1 MRKPIDIVL
10 FTAIVAL
17 LTLGSIMVF
26 SAGAVFA
33 EQKHGASTYFLQ
45 RQTFYLTLGGL
56 FMWRFASID
65 FQRLRKYALP
75 LVAGSLATLVAVL
88 FIGARINGARRWF
101 RLGPLSFQPAELAKL
116 ALVIFLAHSLAKQM
130 QSLDRTGDK
139 PARSTLAFLPQLLI
153 ASIMLGLVLVQ
164 PDLGTAAIL
173 GFTTVAMLFVSGAKM
188 SYLFIIVLAAAPIAW
203 KHLAGTPWR
212 LKRVV
217 AFLDPWPFRR
227 DIGYQITESLISVG
241 SGGMHGLGLGDGRQK
256 LFFLPEAH
264 TDFILSIL
272 CEELGF
278 VGFCGVIL
286 LFGLLVWRGLRAA
299 FSARDAFGT
308 YLAFGITML
317 FAAQALIN
325 IGVVLG
331 SLPTKGLT
339 LPFVSY
345 GGSSLV
351 VTMAMAGILLNVSR
365 LQPAPV
371 GPDLEEAQRV
381 SFFRRLLR
389 PRLSRNRAMGQQVV
403 IESE

>member
-1 MRKPIDIVL
+1 MHEKPIDILL
-10 FTAIVAL
+10 FLAVVAL

-33 EQKHGASTYFLQ
+33 QQKHGSYTYFLV
-45 RQTFYLTLGGL
+45 RQVFYLSLGGL
-56 FMWRFASID
+56 AMWRFARID
-65 FQRLRKYALP
+65 FGRLRKYAP
-75 LVAGSLATLVAVL
+75 SMVAGSFALLVAVL
-88 FIGARINGARRWF
+88 FVGARINGARRWF
-101 RLGPLSFQPAELAKL
+101 RLGPLSFQPAEVAKL
-116 ALVIFLAHSLAKQM
+116 ALVVFLAHSLAKQA
-130 QSLDRTGDK
+130 QKLG
-139 PARSTLAFLPQLLI
+139 RSPLAFIPQFTI
-153 ASIMLGLVLVQ
+153 ASILMGLVLVQ

-173 GFTTVAMLFVSGAKM
+173 GFTTIAVLFVSGARM
-188 SYLFIIVLAAAPIAW
+188 SYLFIAVLAAAPVAW

-217 AFLDPWPFRR
+217 AFVDPWPFRR

-241 SGGMHGLGLGDGRQK
+241 SGGTYGMGLGDGRQK

-278 VGFCGVIL
+278 VGLCCVVG

-299 FSARDAFGT
+299 WGARDAFGT

-317 FAAQALIN
+317 FASQALIN

-351 VTMAMAGILLNVSR
+351 VTMAMAGMLLNISR
-365 LQPAPV
+365 RNPAPI
-371 GPDLEEAQRV
+371 GPDLHESQREPLW
-381 SFFRRLLR
+381 RRLFR
-389 PRLSRNRAMGQQVV
+389 PRTSKNRAVGRQVV
-403 IESE
+403 IES

>member
-1 MRKPIDIVL
+1 MHERPVDILL
-10 FTAIVAL
+10 FLAVVAL

-26 SAGAVFA
+26 SAGAVYA
-33 EQKHGASTYFLQ
+33 QQKHGAYTYFLV
-45 RQTFYLTLGGL
+45 RQAFYLSLGGIA
-56 FMWRFASID
+56 MWRLARID
-65 FQRLRKYALP
+65 FGRLRKYAP
-75 LVAGSLATLVAVL
+75 SLVAGSLALLVAVL
-88 FIGARINGARRWF
+88 FVGARINGARRWF
-101 RLGPLSFQPAELAKL
+101 RLGPLSFQPAEVAKL
-116 ALVIFLAHSLAKQM
+116 ALVVFLAHSLAKQA
-130 QSLDRTGDK
+130 QKLG
-139 PARSTLAFLPQLLI
+139 RSPLAFIPQFAI
-153 ASIMLGLVLVQ
+153 ASVLMGLVLLQ

-173 GFTTVAMLFVSGAKM
+173 GFTTIAVLFVSGARM
-188 SYLFIIVLAAAPIAW
+188 SYLCIAVLAAAPVAW

-217 AFLDPWPFRR
+217 AFVDPWPFRR

-241 SGGMHGLGLGDGRQK
+241 SGGTYGMGLGDGRQK

-278 VGFCGVIL
+278 VGLCCVVA

-299 FSARDAFGT
+299 WGARDAFGT

-317 FAAQALIN
+317 FASQALIN

-351 VTMAMAGILLNVSR
+351 VTMAMAGVLLNISR
-365 LQPAPV
+365 RSPAPI
-371 GPDLEEAQRV
+371 GPDLTESQREPLW
-381 SFFRRLLR
+381 RRLFR
-389 PRLSRNRAMGQQVV
+389 ARTSRNRAVGRQVV
-403 IESE
+403 IES

>member
-1 MRKPIDIVL
+1 MKDAPDRPVDL
-10 FTAIVAL
+10 PLLASIVAL
-17 LTLGSIMVF
+17 LALGTVMVF

-33 EQKHGASTYFLQ
+33 AQKHGSHLHFLT
-45 RQTFYLTLGGL
+45 RQLFYLTLGGYA
-56 FMWRFASID
+56 MWRFSRVD
-65 FQRLRKYALP
+65 FGRLRRYAP
-75 LVAGSLATLVAVL
+75 AMVAASFVLLTAVL
-88 FIGARINGARRWF
+88 FVGARINGARRWF
-101 RLGPLSFQPAELAKL
+101 RLGPLSFQPAEVAKL
-116 ALVIFLAHSLAKQM
+116 ALVLFLAHSLAKQI
-130 QSLDRTGDK
+130 DK
-139 PARSTLAFLPQLLI
+139 IAKGSPLAFVPQFGIACVMMGLILL
-153 ASIMLGLVLVQ
+153 Q

-173 GFTTVAMLFVSGAKM
+173 GFTTLGMLFVSGARL
-188 SYLFIIVLAAAPIAW
+188 SYLFIAVLAAAPIAW
-203 KHLAGTPWR
+203 KSLAGTPWR

-241 SGGMHGLGLGDGRQK
+241 SGGTTGVGLGDGRQK

-278 VGFCGVIL
+278 VGFCAVVL
-286 LFGLLVWRGLRAA
+286 LFGVLIWRGLATA
-299 FSARDAFGT
+299 FRARDAFGI
-308 YLAFGITML
+308 YLAFGITMV
-317 FAAQALIN
+317 FATQALIN

-365 LQPAPV
+365 RCPAPIT
-371 GPDLEEAQRV
+371 PDLDAQREPLWQ
-381 SFFRRLLR
+381 RILR
-389 PRLSRNRAMGQQVV
+389 PRAQRNRQLGRPV
-403 IESE
+403 IIER